1 LWIAWREIGD
11 SGWAKMVEKY
21 CNLSGYLE
29 DLVNDSEHL
38 SMMSERDWSNVCF
51 RFEVDD
57 YDLNELNTEIRNRMM
72 REGINLVSRSNI
84 GDDVVIRAVV
94 ANPLIDEKVLR
105 SLITSI
111 ERHGS
116 EIINNIPAEF

>member
-1 LWIAWREIGD
+1 
-11 SGWAKMVEKY
+11 MVEKY
-21 CNLSGYLE
+21 CDLSGYLE
-29 DLVNDSEHL
+29 DLVNESENL
-38 SMMSERDWSNVCF
+38 SMMSERYWSNVCF
-51 RFEVDD
+51 RYEVDN

-105 SLITSI
+105 SLISSI
-111 ERHGS
+111 EKHGS
-116 EIINNIPAEF
+116 EITSNIPSQF

>member
-1 LWIAWREIGD
+1 MLAGQ
-11 SGWAKMVEKY
+11 
-21 CNLSGYLE
+21 
-29 DLVNDSEHL
+29 
-38 SMMSERDWSNVCF
+38 
-51 RFEVDD
+51 
-57 YDLNELNTEIRNRMM
+57 
-72 REGINLVSRSNI
+72 NI